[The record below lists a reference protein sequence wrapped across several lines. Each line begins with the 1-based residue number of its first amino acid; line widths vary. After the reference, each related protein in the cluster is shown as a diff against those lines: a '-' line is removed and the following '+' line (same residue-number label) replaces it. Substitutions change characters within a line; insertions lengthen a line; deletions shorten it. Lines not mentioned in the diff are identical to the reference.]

1 MHSERQIRLWFE
13 EIRDNSYSDLCLS
26 SKVHIK
32 DMFLSGYSSPFN
44 GNVYINLSFVNRYK
58 LSKEDVIGILA
69 HELAHQVSYRTRS
82 FYPKILFLWN
92 YWLSEKKRSEVEK
105 EADEIT
111 VQRGYGKELLAERE
125 SEDRR
130 HANNKK
136 RLASIRRLYLGPDDI
151 KKIMKRYHK

>member
-1 MHSERQIRLWFE
+1 
-13 EIRDNSYSDLCLS
+13 
-26 SKVHIK
+26 
-32 DMFLSGYSSPFN
+32 
-44 GNVYINLSFVNRYK
+44 
-58 LSKEDVIGILA
+58 
-69 HELAHQVSYRTRS
+69 
-82 FYPKILFLWN
+82 LFLWN